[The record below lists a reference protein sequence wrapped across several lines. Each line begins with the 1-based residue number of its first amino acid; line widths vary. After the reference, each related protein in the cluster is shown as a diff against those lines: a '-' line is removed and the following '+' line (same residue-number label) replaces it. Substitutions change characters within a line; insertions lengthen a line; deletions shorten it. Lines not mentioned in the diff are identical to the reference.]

1 MYTFGKIGHRKEA
14 ALKTV
19 SVQRATTEHT
29 RETVILKI
37 KELYCTI
44 LLAQH
49 GEDAVADLAN
59 AIVSVISPKKR
70 MTVLPL

>member
-1 MYTFGKIGHRKEA
+1 LYTFGKIGHRREA

-29 RETVILKI
+29 RETVIRKV
-37 KELYCTI
+37 KELYCAL

-49 GEDAVADLAN
+49 GKDAMADLAN
-59 AIVSVISPKKR
+59 AIVSVISSKKR

>member
-1 MYTFGKIGHRKEA
+1 LYTFDKIGHRKEA

-29 RETVILKI
+29 YGAGVLKV
-37 KELYCTI
+37 KELYCAL

-49 GEDAVADLAN
+49 GKDAVADLAN
-59 AIVSVISPKKR
+59 AIVSVISSKKR
-70 MTVLPL
+70 MAVLPL